1 MDLQDS
7 ISTNCPNLWKL
18 RSRIQHAHKEYEAA
32 WNTISNNE
40 KKVDKLK
47 DKTAHWEEVQHE
59 VRVMSEALQTQLYSR
74 ITDMVTHCLSY
85 VFGDE
90 YSCEIQ
96 TDQKRGNVEAYIRV
110 LKGDTVMD
118 PVTACGGGVVD
129 IVSMSLR
136 LCAVV
141 GDGRQKNRRILILDE
156 PFKFLSV
163 QYRARAAELLT
174 QLSEQ
179 LDFQLIIVSHDPEF
193 IIGEVVEL

>member
-1 MDLQDS
+1 MDSQLCTS
-7 ISTNCPNLWKL
+7 KL
-18 RSRIQHAHKEYEAA
+18 RSKILHAYKQHEAA
-32 WNTISNNE
+32 WSVVKANE
-40 KKVDKLK
+40 KKIQDLRKK
-47 DKTAHWEEVQHE
+47 AEHWEEVQHE
-59 VRVMSEALQTQLYSR
+59 IRVMSEALQTQLYSR

-110 LKGDTVMD
+110 LKGDVTLD
-118 PVTACGGGVVD
+118 PVSACGGGVVD

-141 GDGRQKNRRILILDE
+141 GDGRQKNRRILVLDE

-163 QYRARAAELLT
+163 QYRPRAAELLT

-193 IIGEVVEL
+193 IIGEVVQL